1 MLSERI
7 SHILKKFHIVLGLET
22 ALLAQK
28 LLMIRPL
35 KLLEQ
40 KLAIV
45 RFVMGTNL
53 RLSVVTQ

>member
-7 SHILKKFHIVLGLET
+7 SNFLKKFHIVLGLET

-28 LLMIRPL
+28 LLMIKPL
-35 KLLEQ
+35 KLLKQ

-45 RFVMGTNL
+45 RFVIGTNL